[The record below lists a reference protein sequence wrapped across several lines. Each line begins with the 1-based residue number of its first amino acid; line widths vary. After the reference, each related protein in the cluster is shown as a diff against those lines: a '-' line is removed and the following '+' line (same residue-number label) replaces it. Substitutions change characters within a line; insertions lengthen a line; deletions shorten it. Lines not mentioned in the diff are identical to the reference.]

1 MGGANERGQPLR
13 PDEEGESLLDHR
25 LILTVADL
33 DDALRKKLLSAQ
45 QSEIT
50 EYHLYR
56 KLAEA
61 VKEKGNRQ
69 VLEQIAKDEL
79 IHHDF
84 WKRLTGEEVKPSRV
98 RIGTYYLIARLLGVT
113 FGLRLMERG
122 EDEAQNFYREIAEK
136 VPEAMEVIKDEV
148 RHEQDLLNLIDE
160 ERLMYAGSM
169 VLGLNDALV
178 ELTGALAGFTLA
190 LRTTSLIAMTGLI
203 TGIAAALSMA
213 ASEYL
218 STKAEETTKS
228 PEKAALY
235 TGGMYIGAVIV
246 LVLPFILLRNAFLSL
261 GISIASALV
270 MILLF
275 TFYISVARDLPFRR
289 RFLEMALISLG
300 VAAFSFGL
308 GMLLRLVFTVEL

>member
-1 MGGANERGQPLR
+1 VSGL
-13 PDEEGESLLDHR
+13 DE
-25 LILTVADL
+25 
-33 DDALRKKLLSAQ
+33 ALRKKLLSAQ
-45 QSEIT
+45 KSEIT
-50 EYHLYR
+50 EHIIYQ

-61 VKEKGNRQ
+61 IKDEQNRP
-69 VLEQIAKDEL
+69 VLERISRDEL
-79 IHHDF
+79 KHHDF
-84 WKRLTGEEVKPSRV
+84 WKRHTAEEVPPSRF
-98 RIGTYYLIARLLGVT
+98 RIGTYYLISRLLGIT

-136 VPEAMEVIKDEV
+136 VPGAQDVIKDEV
-148 RHEQDLLNLIDE
+148 RHEKELLDLIDE
-160 ERLMYAGSM
+160 ERLKYAGSM

-190 LRTTSLIAMTGLI
+190 LRNTSLIAMTGLI

-218 STKAEETTKS
+218 STKAEETAKS

-246 LVLPFILLRNAFLSL
+246 LVLPFVTLRNAFLSL
-261 GISIASALV
+261 GISIAFALV
-270 MILLF
+270 MILMF
-275 TFYISVARDLPFRR
+275 TFYISVAKELPFRR

-300 VAAFSFGL
+300 VAAFSFGV
-308 GMLLRLVFTVEL
+308 GMVLRLFFSVEL